1 MNKSKDLEI
10 NKKSYTTYIKITRP
24 PHNFFDASLISQIA
38 DILEEM
44 DHYDKCRSIILHSE
58 GKNFCAGANFTK
70 SDFKDGGEVYPNLYK
85 QAIRLFKTK
94 KPIIAVIQGAAIG
107 GGLGLA
113 LAADFRIACENSR
126 FSANFAKLGFHHG
139 FGTTVTL
146 PRVIGNQKAKL
157 MLLTSI
163 RVKGKDAYNMGLAD
177 YYVDKIELINKANE
191 ISELIN
197 SSGPLGIESI
207 RNTINQG
214 LVDEISKAVIREA
227 SEQNRLKDTK
237 DFIEGINAS
246 LERREAIF
254 NRH

>member
-44 DHYDKCRSIILHSE
+44 DDDDKCRSIILHSE

-94 KPIIAVIQGAAIG
+94 KPIIAVIQG
-107 GGLGLA
+107 
-113 LAADFRIACENSR
+113 
-126 FSANFAKLGFHHG
+126 LGFHHG

-177 YYVDKIELINKANE
+177 YYVDKKELINKANE

>member
-1 MNKSKDLEI
+1 MNRSKDLKI

-24 PHNFFDASLISQIA
+24 PHNFFDAPLISQIA

-44 DHYDKCRSIILHSE
+44 DDDDKCRSIILHSE

-146 PRVIGNQKAKL
+146 PRVIGSQKAKL

>member
-1 MNKSKDLEI
+1 MNKNKDLEI

-44 DHYDKCRSIILHSE
+44 DDDDKCRSIILHSE

-85 QAIRLFKTK
+85 QAIRLFQTK

>member
-1 MNKSKDLEI
+1 MNKNKDLEI

-44 DHYDKCRSIILHSE
+44 DDDDKCRSIILHSE

-177 YYVDKIELINKANE
+177 YYVDNKELINKANE

>member
-1 MNKSKDLEI
+1 MNKNKDLEI

-44 DHYDKCRSIILHSE
+44 DDDDKCRSIILHSE

-227 SEQNRLKDTK
+227 SEHNRLKDTK